1 MADACVCVIERVCGG
16 AGGVEIRPLG
26 KRARSGIKSGTSVRK
41 KGKKHEERDGD
52 YQS

>member
-1 MADACVCVIERVCGG
+1 MCVCVIERVC
-16 AGGVEIRPLG
+16 GGVEIRPLG
-26 KRARSGIKSGTSVRK
+26 KRARAGIKSGTSVRK